1 MKLTLVVNPMATAVK
16 AKTRRAVERTLA
28 ADHDVT
34 VVETEARDH
43 ATELAREA
51 AAGGADVVVV
61 LGGDG
66 THSEAANGLV
76 GTSTALAPLPGG
88 STNVFARTV
97 GLPNDVVAATSQL
110 LAAMAAGS
118 RRRIGL
124 GTADGR
130 HFLFHAGL
138 GFDAAVVQQVENRS
152 AWKRRV
158 GQTVFVYA
166 TFATWFRH
174 FDRSAP
180 PFAMRFGDDDAVDG
194 YFAICLKTNPYT
206 YLGKRPFN
214 VAPGADFDRGLA
226 VVTFRDL
233 RFSTVGSAA
242 LAALGSGE
250 RLPAK
255 PELDHRS
262 EVASVRVVGH
272 RPFPY
277 QLDGD
282 YLGDVETLE
291 LGHRPSCLDVI
302 CP

>member
-1 MKLTLVVNPMATAVK
+1 MKLALVVNPTATAVK
-16 AKTRRAVERTLA
+16 PKRRTAVEDALS

-34 VVETEARDH
+34 VVETRARDH
-43 ATELAREA
+43 ATELAHEA

-66 THSEAANGLV
+66 THSEAANALV
-76 GTSTALAPLPGG
+76 GTSTALAPLPRG

-97 GLPNDVVAATSQL
+97 GLRNDVVAATGQL
-110 LAAMAAGS
+110 LDAMGRGS
-118 RRRIGL
+118 RRRIGV
-124 GTADGR
+124 GTANGR

-152 AWKRRV
+152 EWKRRV
-158 GQTVFVYA
+158 GQAVFVYA

-180 PFAMRFGDDDAVDG
+180 PFSLRFGDDDAVDG

-206 YLGKRPFN
+206 YLGSRPFN
-214 VAPGADFDRGLA
+214 VAPDADFERGLA
-226 VVTFRDL
+226 LVTFRDL
-233 RFSTVGSAA
+233 RFTTVGSAA
-242 LAALGSGE
+242 LAALGSGK
-250 RLPAK
+250 RLHEQPQ
-255 PELDHRS
+255 LDHRS
-262 EVASVRVVGH
+262 ELASVRVEGH

-291 LGHRPSCLDVI
+291 LAHRPSCLDVV